1 MPSVVLISLAV
12 IPPLATVSVFHL
24 GPGISGSSV
33 VVVTVGSVVVVV
45 DSPGIVVVVVVV
57 VVVGGDGLVGGGL
70 VGGCATKFGWMVIPI
85 WVV

>member
-1 MPSVVLISLAV
+1 MPSLFLISLAV

-24 GPGISGSSV
+24 GPGMSGSSV
-33 VVVTVGSVVVVV
+33 VVVTVGSVVVV

-57 VVVGGDGLVGGGL
+57 VVGVGRDGDGLVGG
-70 VGGCATKFGWMVIPI
+70 AMKFGWMVIPI